1 MEDLKRRYPG
11 APWGNLECMVHEML
25 HQKHPFVGYLHNNG
39 CAVYRT
45 DRFTNQREIKH
56 LPGSLDDYEWTNP
69 PGTVTLKL
77 RRSRYENIV
86 QKLRKRRQ
94 LLATV
99 TSPDGETVVWA
110 DEEANQ

>member
-45 DRFTNQREIKH
+45 DRVVNNRPQIALPWEGGSGRTAP
-56 LPGSLDDYEWTNP
+56 PGSITMQ
-69 PGTVTLKL
+69 L
-77 RRSRYENIV
+77 RRSRYESIV

-99 TSPDGETVVWA
+99 ASPDGETVVWA